1 MASTMLSRPAAN
13 ITPPEILLQIFYLL
27 SPRDFDN
34 ARRTC
39 SQWMRVSLD
48 KDLLESMLKRAGWW
62 DAWQHDCD
70 SYRSDSSASEQSQ
83 VWRMSR
89 RFATECILS
98 GRKSNVERAGF
109 LTTGVVDFSGLSQ
122 GQSLLKHRV
131 SAPHAAAGTV
141 MNLDTKPLATSKF
154 HVSNCANYLLVTSG
168 RMIYV
173 YHLLSRK
180 SESAMFTTMDLLTDL
195 DIAPVTSIVCP
206 VEVISASIDTSTPKI
221 VVAALLRE
229 RLGFVC
235 DLNTSNERS
244 TARPDTMRS
253 LDPSFI
259 HYFRN
264 ICSSEDPPRSVSICP
279 GRRCVAFGSGAGI
292 ELHWVDEKTKQNQRK
307 RFPMSQPSEILHFL
321 PRRPETPMELRLI
334 SSLAGP
340 GMPGCECHRASY
352 GERRAPCQFHLLT
365 DVQSLTRW
373 TPSNNNSLSVV
384 RATHCHH
391 YRAIPINDGLHI
403 LFIEPRTGLLC
414 IGSDAPIGGPTSLT
428 RALVC
433 VPPFETDSL
442 NVSKDD
448 LAPTVFASGWNLVW
462 GLRVVA
468 AYGDRIVLYSV
479 PVDVY
484 NVIRKERERQGDG
497 VMGDSDLARD
507 FFLDHS
513 RSGKRRDSLVQDQ
526 NGDWEFLL
534 SVSWRPTVMM
544 WPFKIYGKEI
554 ARMENVVELA
564 LQSGSGGARIWA
576 FGVSGETNII
586 DIDTFSTS
594 NQRSSDIACKSVTIE
609 ADGNIAS
616 AQWVDRT
623 DSGLLTAQSSRK
635 RKSSDS
641 REDFGGQQSAICRLP
656 RFLHEGYVPTNN
668 VLPPAFPGP
677 AARRP
682 SFAACIVDFKI
693 PELGPREG
701 TWVDGAC
708 A

>member
-1 MASTMLSRPAAN
+1 MASTILPRPAAN

-62 DAWQHDCD
+62 DAWKQDCD
-70 SYRSDSSASEQSQ
+70 IYRVDSSASEQSL

-109 LTTGVVDFSGLSQ
+109 LTTGVVDFSRLSQ
-122 GQSLLKHRV
+122 GQSLLKQRV

-141 MNLDTKPLATSKF
+141 MDLDSKPLATSKF

-168 RMIYV
+168 RIIYV

-180 SESAMFTTMDLLTDL
+180 SGSVVPTTMDALTDL
-195 DIAPVTSIVCP
+195 DIAPVTSIICP
-206 VEVISASIDTSTPKI
+206 VEVISASIDTSTSKI
-221 VVAALLRE
+221 GIAALLRD

-235 DLNTSNERS
+235 DLNASNERAS
-244 TARPDTMRS
+244 TRLEAMQS

-264 ICSSEDPPRSVSICP
+264 ICSPEDPPRSVSICP

-307 RFPMSQPSEILHFL
+307 RFSMSQPSEILHFL
-321 PRRPETPMELRLI
+321 PHRPETPMEMRLI

-340 GMPGCECHRASY
+340 GMPGCQCHKA
-352 GERRAPCQFHLLT
+352 
-365 DVQSLTRW
+365 
-373 TPSNNNSLSVV
+373 SLSVV

-391 YRAIPINDGLHI
+391 YRAISINDGLHI

-433 VPPFETDSL
+433 VPPFEKDSL

-448 LAPTVFASGWNLVW
+448 LAPTVFASGWNLDW

-507 FFLDHS
+507 FFLDNS
-513 RSGKRRDSLVQDQ
+513 WSGKRRESLVQDQ
-526 NGDWEFLL
+526 SGDWEFLL

-564 LQSGSGGARIWA
+564 LQSASGGARIWA
-576 FGVSGETNII
+576 FGANGETNII
-586 DIDTFSTS
+586 DIDTFSLS
-594 NQRSSDIACKSVTIE
+594 NQQSSSIPCKSLTID

-623 DSGLLTAQSSRK
+623 DSGLLTSQSSRK

-668 VLPPAFPGP
+668 VLPPAFLGP

-693 PELGPREG
+693 PELGQREG
-701 TWVDGAC
+701 AWVDGAC